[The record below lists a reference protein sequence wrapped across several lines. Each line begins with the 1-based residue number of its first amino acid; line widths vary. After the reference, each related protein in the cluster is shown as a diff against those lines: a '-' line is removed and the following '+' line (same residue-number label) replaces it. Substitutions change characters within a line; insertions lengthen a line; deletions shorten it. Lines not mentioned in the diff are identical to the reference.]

1 MGRRNFLNK
10 FNPKT
15 TLDRMPF
22 LDRELIDEKSK
33 KKNRD
38 AENDAYTGISCIFLS
53 CLEQGRFFA
62 RSY

>member
-22 LDRELIDEKSK
+22 LDRELIDDKSK

-38 AENDAYTGISCIFLS
+38 AENGAYTRIYPIFFLVV
-53 CLEQGRFFA
+53 F
-62 RSY
+62 